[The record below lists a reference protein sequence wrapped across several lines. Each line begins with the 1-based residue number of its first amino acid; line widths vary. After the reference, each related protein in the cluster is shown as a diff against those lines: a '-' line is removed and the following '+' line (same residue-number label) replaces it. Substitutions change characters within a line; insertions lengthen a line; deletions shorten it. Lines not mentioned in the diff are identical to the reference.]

1 MLRPLAL
8 SLVLLA
14 LVSAERCTPARGQG
28 VRATVCSAARPR
40 LWRPEQRS
48 IDVRRAGQFSRGG
61 VPGLPRPSTVS
72 RPGAAPRPEVP
83 LTLDEAIGTALE
95 NAEVIRVLAGVTATS
110 RGQTAYDVAISN
122 TAIDQQQARFDPS
135 VQWQHDFNRSETP
148 AATLDPLD
156 PAGAR
161 IDGTGTDGY
170 DMGLGVSKTTATG
183 GALSFGVNT
192 NPSTF
197 DPGGFPL
204 DPQNRYSLDMGY
216 TQPLLRGGG
225 LAVNQAPIVV
235 ARLDTERSFFQYKA
249 GVQQLV
255 RDVIAAYW
263 NLVFARTD
271 RWARQQQVQQAQFAY
286 EQADARFRAEMV
298 SRGVVAQA
306 RVSLAGFKS
315 TLTAAENNVLQRE
328 AALRNLLGL
337 PPSDGKRLVPV
348 TPPNAEQLQ
357 FHWEEL
363 LAMAERNRPELIE
376 LKLVLEADRQSLLM
390 ARNEALPNVDAN
402 MLYRWNGLEG
412 RTPTGAR
419 ISTRG
424 GQYTDWTL
432 GVTFSVPLGLRSER
446 AKLRRQELVIA
457 RDRAN
462 LRQGIHEMTHAL
474 ATTLRSLDQY
484 HRQYR
489 EFRDIRADA
498 TLNLQ
503 ERRARWKAGGVGGQ
517 TYVEVLLAITDW
529 GNTVSSEAQALAQYN
544 AELAN
549 LELETGTI
557 LNTHGIRFYEERFGS
572 IGPLGRLGPEACYA
586 RSTPAGEN
594 TPRYPRQDEPAENYF
609 ELDDP
614 MLRPETR
621 EEIPAPAPEQPLLHE
636 D

>member
-1 MLRPLAL
+1 
-8 SLVLLA
+8 
-14 LVSAERCTPARGQG
+14 
-28 VRATVCSAARPR
+28 
-40 LWRPEQRS
+40 
-48 IDVRRAGQFSRGG
+48 
-61 VPGLPRPSTVS
+61 
-72 RPGAAPRPEVP
+72 
-83 LTLDEAIGTALE
+83 
-95 NAEVIRVLAGVTATS
+95 
-110 RGQTAYDVAISN
+110 
-122 TAIDQQQARFDPS
+122 
-135 VQWQHDFNRSETP
+135 
-148 AATLDPLD
+148 
-156 PAGAR
+156 
-161 IDGTGTDGY
+161 
-170 DMGLGVSKTTATG
+170 
-183 GALSFGVNT
+183 
-192 NPSTF
+192 
-197 DPGGFPL
+197 
-204 DPQNRYSLDMGY
+204 
-216 TQPLLRGGG
+216 
-225 LAVNQAPIVV
+225 
-235 ARLDTERSFFQYKA
+235 
-249 GVQQLV
+249 
-255 RDVIAAYW
+255 
-263 NLVFARTD
+263 
-271 RWARQQQVQQAQFAY
+271 
-286 EQADARFRAEMV
+286 
-298 SRGVVAQA
+298 
-306 RVSLAGFKS
+306 
-315 TLTAAENNVLQRE
+315 
-328 AALRNLLGL
+328 
-337 PPSDGKRLVPV
+337 
-348 TPPNAEQLQ
+348 
-357 FHWEEL
+357 
-363 LAMAERNRPELIE
+363 
-376 LKLVLEADRQSLLM
+376 
-390 ARNEALPNVDAN
+390 
-402 MLYRWNGLEG
+402 
-412 RTPTGAR
+412 
-419 ISTRG
+419 
-424 GQYTDWTL
+424 
-432 GVTFSVPLGLRSER
+432 LRSER